1 MSNHLEDSKSE
12 PSAARPFQFSLRT
25 LFIVSFLFAIFCAG
39 IFSKYDVV
47 RYLTLLAHETFW
59 FYIFLAWAIYARGY
73 LRTFG
78 IGASISF
85 LFPWL
90 VTAYLWFVCVFYLF
104 YLDSPGNGLSD
115 VFQTKSLEDG
125 ISFFWASIAALILVG
140 DGIFTGGT
148 MVLARW
154 LIDRSR
160 REAQAEQPIVG
171 THREYDHIDAET
183 I

>member
-1 MSNHLEDSKSE
+1 MEDSNSK
-12 PSAARPFQFSLRT
+12 PSGARPFQFSLRT
-25 LFIVSFLFAIFCAG
+25 LFIVSFFFAIFCAG

-47 RYLTLLAHETFW
+47 RYLTLLVHEMFW
-59 FYIFLAWAIYARGY
+59 FYVFLAWAIYARGY

-90 VTAYLWFVCVFYLF
+90 VTGYFWIALVTLLF
-104 YLDSPGNGLSD
+104 SPDSSIF
-115 VFQTKSLEDG
+115 FQTKSLDDG
-125 ISFFWASIAALILVG
+125 ISFFWPSLAALILVG
-140 DGIFTGGT
+140 DGIITGGT

-160 REAQAEQPIVG
+160 RETQAEQSMAGNRDISC
-171 THREYDHIDAET
+171 
-183 I
+183 